1 LTSSVNNAI
10 LRLQHDKR
18 VKAMIEMKDLTPA
31 ELIDGICEDDNGYT
45 CVYCG
50 QRFEKGEVFPKGDR
64 FFDAAR
70 AAQFHLDGH
79 DDRMERLFAAG
90 DKNLSLTDNQKN
102 LLLRFAAGENDA
114 NIAGELG
121 VTASTV
127 RHQRFM
133 LRERAKAAKLYLAV
147 WALAEEGKSKKKD
160 AAQDALLTPH
170 EGATMVDERYVITEE
185 EERTILDNV
194 FLSLEPLRLKV
205 FSKKE
210 KKKIVILRRIAE
222 EFKSGMQYTEPQVN
236 DILREI
242 WHDFVTVRRYLI
254 EYGYMERTR
263 DGSAYWKR
271 G

>member
-1 LTSSVNNAI
+1 
-10 LRLQHDKR
+10 
-18 VKAMIEMKDLTPA
+18 MIELKDISA
-31 ELIDGICEDDNGYT
+31 DELIDGICEDEAGYT
-45 CVYCG
+45 CVFCG
-50 QRFEKGEVFPKGDR
+50 QRFEKGEVFPAGKR
-64 FFDAAR
+64 FFDAHR
-70 AAQFHLDGH
+70 AAQLHLDTHG
-79 DDRMERLFAAG
+79 DRMEQLFAAG
-90 DKNLSLTDNQKN
+90 EKNLSLTDNQKN
-102 LLLRFAAGENDA
+102 LLLRFAAGESDA
-114 NIAGELG
+114 KIAKSLG
-121 VTASTV
+121 VAASTV

-147 WALAEEGKSKKKD
+147 WAMAEESKSKKKE
-160 AAQDALLTPH
+160 AARETLLTPH
-170 EGATMVDERYVITEE
+170 EGATMVDERYVITEAE
-185 EERTILDNV
+185 QRAILENV

-222 EFKSGMQYTEPQVN
+222 EFKTGERYTEQQVN

-242 WHDFVTVRRYLI
+242 WHDFATLRRYLI

>member
-1 LTSSVNNAI
+1 
-10 LRLQHDKR
+10 
-18 VKAMIEMKDLTPA
+18 MIELKDLSA
-31 ELIDGICEDDNGYT
+31 GELINGVCEDKNGYT

-50 QRFEKGEVFPKGDR
+50 QRFEKGEVFPIDGR

-70 AAQFHLDGH
+70 AAALHLDTH
-79 DDRMERLFAAG
+79 DDRMEQLFAAG
-90 DKNLSLTDNQKN
+90 EKNLSLTDNQKN
-102 LLLRFAAGENDA
+102 LLLRFAEGESDA
-114 NIAGELG
+114 DIARSLG

-147 WALAEEGKSKKKD
+147 WTMAEDGKSKKKD
-160 AAQDALLTPH
+160 EAQETLLTPH

-185 EERTILDNV
+185 EQQTILENV
-194 FLSLEPLRLKV
+194 FLSLEPLKLKV

-222 EFKSGMQYTEPQVN
+222 EFKTGVQYTEPQVN
-236 DILREI
+236 DILRDI
-242 WHDFVTVRRYLI
+242 WHDFVTLRRYLI

-263 DGSAYWKR
+263 DGSSYWKR

>member
-1 LTSSVNNAI
+1 
-10 LRLQHDKR
+10 
-18 VKAMIEMKDLTPA
+18 MIELKDISA
-31 ELIDGICEDDNGYT
+31 GELINGIAEDEKGYT

-50 QRFEKGEVFPKGDR
+50 QRFEKGEVFLISER

-70 AAQFHLDGH
+70 AAALHLEAHG
-79 DDRMERLFAAG
+79 DRMDQLFAAG
-90 DKNLSLTDNQKN
+90 EKNLSLTDNQKN
-102 LLLRFAAGENDA
+102 LLLRFASGENDA
-114 NIAGELG
+114 DIAKELG
-121 VTASTV
+121 VAASTI

-133 LRERAKAAKLYLAV
+133 LRERAKAAMLYLAV
-147 WALAEEGKSKKKD
+147 WAMAEEGKSKKKD
-160 AAQDALLTPH
+160 AAQETLLTPH

-185 EERTILDNV
+185 EQQTILENV
-194 FLSLEPLRLKV
+194 FFSLNPLKLKV

-222 EFKSGMQYTEPQVN
+222 EFKTGVQYTEQQVN
-236 DILREI
+236 DILRDI
-242 WHDFVTVRRYLI
+242 WHDFVTLRRYLI

>member
-1 LTSSVNNAI
+1 
-10 LRLQHDKR
+10 
-18 VKAMIEMKDLTPA
+18 MIDLKDISAA
-31 ELIDGICEDDNGYT
+31 ELAGGIHEDETGYV

-50 QRFEKGEVFPKGDR
+50 QRFEKGEVFPVNDR
-64 FFDAAR
+64 FFDAGR
-70 AAQFHLDGH
+70 AAQLHLDTH
-79 DDRMERLFAAG
+79 DDRMEQLFASG
-90 DKNLSLTDNQKN
+90 EKNLSLTDNQKN
-102 LLLRFAAGENDA
+102 LLLRFAAGESDA
-114 NIAGELG
+114 DIAKSLG

-147 WALAEEGKSKKKD
+147 WAMAEDGKSQKKD
-160 AAQDALLTPH
+160 AAQETLLTPH
-170 EGATMVDERYVITEE
+170 EGATMVDERYVITGEE
-185 EERTILDNV
+185 QQTILENV
-194 FLSLEPLRLKV
+194 FLSLEPLKLKV

-222 EFKSGMQYTEPQVN
+222 EFQTGVQYTEPQVN

-242 WHDFVTVRRYLI
+242 WHDFVTLRRYLI

>member
-1 LTSSVNNAI
+1 MQGQKKGTVISVTDI
-10 LRLQHDKR
+10 
-18 VKAMIEMKDLTPA
+18 KDLSA
-31 ELIDGICEDDNGYT
+31 NELIKGISEDDTGYT

-50 QRFEKGEVFPKGDR
+50 QRFEKGEIFRKDER

-70 AAQFHLDGH
+70 AAQLHLESHG
-79 DDRMERLFAAG
+79 DRMEQLFAAG
-90 DKNLSLTDNQKN
+90 EKSLSLTDNQKN
-102 LLLRFAAGENDA
+102 LLAHFAAGESDA
-114 NIAGELG
+114 DIAAELG

-133 LRERAKAAKLYLAV
+133 LRERAKAAKLYLAL
-147 WALAEEGKSKKKD
+147 WALAEEGRSKKKD
-160 AAQDALLTPH
+160 AAQENLLTPH

-194 FLSLEPLRLKV
+194 FLSLEPLKLKV

-210 KKKIVILRRIAE
+210 KKKIVILRRIAA
-222 EFKSGMQYTEPQVN
+222 EFRPGVQYTEPQVN